1 MCGAIAVEFRN
12 DYPSASIKAPFFDF
26 DKPSI
31 KRRASPRP
39 AGASGFI

>member
-26 DKPSI
+26 DKPLI
-31 KRRASPRP
+31 KRR
-39 AGASGFI
+39 GFALS